1 MLDPAMRSILRPSHL
16 LLPLAALIALPL
28 AVPPLGPVPVL
39 AQAGSEMVKLTFP
52 NADVRDV
59 LTQYELLVG
68 KRVLYDNTVQ
78 GQVNINVPE
87 VPKEEAIRIIEIT
100 LLMNGYHLVPSD
112 IDPNLVKATGI
123 GRAPR
128 SVGVPIFA
136 EPEPIPDN
144 EQVIMYMV
152 KLRYADPTELAQ
164 VLQQAMPASRQEYS
178 PNIVALPKAQALLVT
193 ENTSVLRGLMR
204 IIRSADLEPTRVDG
218 EFITLQRASAKDVV
232 QMLEKLF
239 EKPQTGATPG
249 APRPAVVP
257 PKPADGAN
265 PAAAAPSPLTTVEL
279 GGMTEDSMV
288 AGKVRLTADERT
300 NRIYV
305 VSRPSNIPVLRKLIQ
320 QFDEDVPFNEPLVR
334 PLKFVS
340 AGDILEALVK
350 AVSDPGTKDTGV
362 AGAGGNTQGRN
373 QTQTNNAGTG
383 SQFGNRGA
391 LGGSSGGL
399 SGGGSGESLSLQ
411 GEQKEIIPTTV
422 LVGNARIMADKRR
435 NAIMVIGSQ
444 DMKEKV
450 ENILN
455 QLDVRSPQVMLTT
468 VIGEL
473 TLKDGQN
480 FGVNYLLHN
489 GRRDLL
495 NSGTSGSAVSISGSS
510 MALNLAQLLADP
522 RSTRMM
528 TAGAVG
534 INGFISAGDSLAAI
548 VTALESTSKF
558 KVTHRPT
565 LFASNNKTA
574 TIISGE
580 RIAVITGSQSSPGTT
595 LGNSVVNQVQY
606 INVNLKLQVIPLI
619 NSDKDVNLDILQTL
633 AEITGNTQIKDSS
646 GVVNEYPVISD
657 RQLSTTV
664 LVPNEGTLV
673 LGGLVKDSHNKTKT
687 GVPVLSKMPI
697 LGGLFRSTAIQKDRT
712 ELVVL
717 IRPSVSI
724 GPEDVYDVRDRNM
737 KPMRIPVNLEDDLV
751 LPDPAASK
759 SAKRS
764 ADPAYSSTPK
774 LKPFRANA
782 DTVQAADVTGERAQT
797 TPPPSPA
804 TPAEAVPA
812 EKNAA
817 ETADAAPKKKKPVKA
832 QPKPAAE

>member
-1 MLDPAMRSILRPSHL
+1 MRSILRPSHL
-16 LLPLAALIALPL
+16 LIPLAALVALPL
-28 AVPPLGPVPVL
+28 AVPPFGPVPVL
-39 AQAGSEMVKLTFP
+39 AQAGAEMVKLTFP

-100 LLMNGYHLVPSD
+100 LLMNGYHLVQSD
-112 IDPNLVKATGI
+112 IDPNLIKATGI

-239 EKPQTGATPG
+239 EKPQTGASPG
-249 APRPAVVP
+249 APRPVVAP

-265 PAAAAPSPLTTVEL
+265 PAVAAAPSPLTTVEL
-279 GGMTEDSMV
+279 GGMNEDSMV

-362 AGAGGNTQGRN
+362 TGAGGNAQGR
-373 QTQTNNAGTG
+373 TQQQSQSNAPGSG
-383 SQFGNRGA
+383 SQFGNRNG
-391 LGGSSGGL
+391 LGGGGGL
-399 SGGGSGESLSLQ
+399 SGGGSGETLSMQ
-411 GEQKEIIPTTV
+411 GEQKEIVPTTV

-435 NAIMVIGSQ
+435 NAILVIGSQ

-450 ENILN
+450 GNILD

-473 TLKDGQN
+473 TLTEGQELG
-480 FGVNYLLHN
+480 FSYLLHN

-495 NSGTSGSAVSISGSS
+495 TGGSSTSAVRTSGNNMS
-510 MALNLAQLLADP
+510 LNLAQLLSDP
-522 RSTRMM
+522 RSTRML
-528 TAGAVG
+528 TGGAGG
-534 INGFISAGDSLAAI
+534 LTGFISAGDSLAGI
-548 VTALESTSKF
+548 VNALESTGKF

-580 RIAVITGSQSSPGTT
+580 RVAVVTGSQATPIGGVT
-595 LGNSVVNQVQY
+595 GNAITNQVQY

-619 NSDKDVNLDILQTL
+619 NSEKEVNLDILQTL
-633 AEITGNTQIKDSS
+633 AEITRYDEITDSN
-646 GVVNEYPVISD
+646 GANRYPVISD

-673 LGGLVKDSHNKTKT
+673 LGGLVKDKQERSRS
-687 GVPVLSKMPI
+687 GIPVLGKLPL
-697 LGGLFRSTAIQKDRT
+697 LGGLFRSTTMKKDRT

-717 IRPSVSI
+717 IRPSVSV
-724 GPEDVYDVRDRNM
+724 GPEDVYDIRDRNM
-737 KPMRIPVNLEDDLV
+737 KPMRIPLNLEDDLV
-751 LPDPAASK
+751 LPDPALSK
-759 SAKRS
+759 AGKRAADQSFSSAPR
-764 ADPAYSSTPK
+764 

-782 DTVQAADVTGERAQT
+782 DTVQAADASGGRVQA
-797 TPPPSPA
+797 TPPPTPA
-804 TPAEAVPA
+804 NSAEAVAGGKNPAEAAEVP
-812 EKNAA
+812 
-817 ETADAAPKKKKPVKA
+817 PKKQKQSKP
-832 QPKPAAE
+832 QLKPASE

>member
-1 MLDPAMRSILRPSHL
+1 MRFILRPPHL
-16 LLPLAALIALPL
+16 LLPLAALFALPL
-28 AVPPLGPVPVL
+28 TVPPLGPVPAL
-39 AQAGSEMVKLTFP
+39 AQAGAEMVKLTFP

-136 EPEPIPDN
+136 EPEPIPEN

-178 PNIVALPKAQALLVT
+178 PNIVALPKAQAILVT

-204 IIRSADLEPTRVDG
+204 IIRSADLEPTRVEG
-218 EFITLQRASAKDVV
+218 EFLTLQRASAKDVV

-239 EKPQTGATPG
+239 EKPQSGATPG

-265 PAAAAPSPLTTVEL
+265 PAAAPSPLTTVEL

-340 AGDILEALVK
+340 AGDILDALVK

-362 AGAGGNTQGRN
+362 AGAGGNAQGRN
-373 QTQTNNAGTG
+373 PTQSQSNAAGAG
-383 SQFGNRGA
+383 SQFGNRGG
-391 LGGSSGGL
+391 LGGSGGGL
-399 SGGGSGESLSLQ
+399 GGGGAGESLSLQ

-435 NAIMVIGSQ
+435 NAILVIGSQ

-450 ENILN
+450 GNILD

-473 TLKDGQN
+473 TLKDGQD

-495 NSGTSGSAVSISGSS
+495 RSGTLGSAVTASGNS
-510 MALNLAQLLADP
+510 MSLNLAQLLSDP

-528 TAGAVG
+528 TAGAGG

-580 RIAVITGSQSSPGTT
+580 RIAVITGSQSSPG
-595 LGNSVVNQVQY
+595 LSVGNQVVNQVQY

-619 NSDKDVNLDILQTL
+619 NSDKEVNLDILQTL
-633 AEITGNTQIKDSS
+633 AEITGTTQIKDSS
-646 GVVNEYPVISD
+646 NVVNEYPVISD

-673 LGGLVKDSHNKTKT
+673 LGGLVKDSHNKVRA
-687 GVPVLSKMPI
+687 GIPVLGKLP
-697 LGGLFRSTAIQKDRT
+697 LVGGLFRTTSSKKDRT

-724 GPEDVYDVRDRNM
+724 GPEDVYDIRDRNM
-737 KPMRIPVNLEDDLV
+737 RPMRIPMSLEEDLV
-751 LPDPAASK
+751 LPDPALSK
-759 SAKRS
+759 TGRRSEDPSFSA
-764 ADPAYSSTPK
+764 PAQR
-774 LKPFRANA
+774 KPFRANA
-782 DTVQAADVTGERAQT
+782 ESVQAADASGVRVQT
-797 TPPPSPA
+797 TP
-804 TPAEAVPA
+804 TPTPVGVAESLPGDRSA
-812 EKNAA
+812 
-817 ETADAAPKKKKPVKA
+817 ADASDLPPKKKKAA
-832 QPKPAAE
+832 QPKPLAE

>member
-1 MLDPAMRSILRPSHL
+1 MRSSPFLFPLVAL
-16 LLPLAALIALPL
+16 LALPL
-28 AVPPLGPVPVL
+28 AVPPLGQVPVQ
-39 AQAGSEMVKLTFP
+39 AQAGAEMVKLTFP

-100 LLMNGYHLVPSD
+100 LLMNGYHLVQSD
-112 IDPNLVKATGI
+112 IDPNLIKATGI

-239 EKPQTGATPG
+239 EKPQTGASPG
-249 APRPAVVP
+249 VPRPAVAP

-265 PAAAAPSPLTTVEL
+265 PAAAPSPLTTVEL
-279 GGMTEDSMV
+279 GGMNEDSMV

-362 AGAGGNTQGRN
+362 AGAGGNAQGRP
-373 QTQTNNAGTG
+373 QTPAQTNTGFGG
-383 SQFGNRGA
+383 SQFGNRGG
-391 LGGSSGGL
+391 LGGSGGL

-411 GEQKEIIPTTV
+411 GEQKEIIPTTI

-450 ENILN
+450 GNILN

-473 TLKDGQN
+473 TLTEGQD

-495 NSGTSGSAVSISGSS
+495 SVGTATGSAVTASGNS
-510 MALNLAQLLADP
+510 MSLNLAQLLSDP
-522 RSTRMM
+522 RATRMM
-528 TAGAVG
+528 TAGAG
-534 INGFISAGDSLAAI
+534 GLSGFISAGNSMAAI
-548 VTALESTSKF
+548 VSALESTSKF

-580 RIAVITGSQSSPGTT
+580 RVAVVTGSQATPIGGTIG
-595 LGNSVVNQVQY
+595 GNSVVNQVQY

-619 NSDKDVNLDILQTL
+619 NSDKEVNLDILQTL
-633 AEITGNTQIKDSS
+633 AEITRYEEIKDSNGS
-646 GVVNEYPVISD
+646 NKYPVISD

-673 LGGLVKDSHNKTKT
+673 LGGLVKDSQNRNRA
-687 GVPVLSKMPI
+687 GIPVLGKLPL
-697 LGGLFRSTAIQKDRT
+697 LGGLFRSTSNKKDRT

-717 IRPSVSI
+717 IRPSVSV
-724 GPEDVYDVRDRNM
+724 GPEDVYDIRDKNM
-737 KPMRIPVNLEDDLV
+737 KPMRIPMNLEDELV
-751 LPDPAASK
+751 LPDPALSKTGRRSGDASFS
-759 SAKRS
+759 SAS
-764 ADPAYSSTPK
+764 Q

-782 DTVQAADVTGERAQT
+782 DSMQAADASGVRVQA
-797 TPPPSPA
+797 TPPPTLANPEEFAGAGGNDPA
-804 TPAEAVPA
+804 TS
-812 EKNAA
+812 NAA
-817 ETADAAPKKKKPVKA
+817 DKKKKPLKQQTRSA
-832 QPKPAAE
+832 GE

>member
-1 MLDPAMRSILRPSHL
+1 MRSILRPSHL
-16 LLPLAALIALPL
+16 LLPLAALFALPL
-28 AVPPLGPVPVL
+28 TVPPLGPVPAL
-39 AQAGSEMVKLTFP
+39 AQAGAEMVKLTFP

-136 EPEPIPDN
+136 EPEPIPEN

-178 PNIVALPKAQALLVT
+178 PNIVALPKAQAILVT

-204 IIRSADLEPTRVDG
+204 IIRSADLEPTRVEG
-218 EFITLQRASAKDVV
+218 EFLTLQRASAKDVV

-239 EKPQTGATPG
+239 EKPQSGATPG

-265 PAAAAPSPLTTVEL
+265 PAAAPSPLTTVEL

-340 AGDILEALVK
+340 AGDILDALVK

-362 AGAGGNTQGRN
+362 AGAGGNAQGRTPA
-373 QTQTNNAGTG
+373 QTQSSTTGAG
-383 SQFGNRGA
+383 SQFGNRGG
-391 LGGSSGGL
+391 LGGGGGL
-399 SGGGSGESLSLQ
+399 SGGGAGESLSLQ
-411 GEQKEIIPTTV
+411 GEQKEIIPTTI

-435 NAIMVIGSQ
+435 NAILVIGSQ

-450 ENILN
+450 GNILD

-473 TLKDGQN
+473 TLKEGQD

-495 NSGTSGSAVSISGSS
+495 GSGTLGSAVSAAGNS
-510 MALNLAQLLADP
+510 MSLNLTQLLSDP

-528 TAGAVG
+528 TAGAGG
-534 INGFISAGDSLAAI
+534 ISGFISAGDSLAAI
-548 VTALESTSKF
+548 VTALEKTSKF

-580 RIAVITGSQSSPGTT
+580 RIAVVTGSQSSPGLST
-595 LGNSVVNQVQY
+595 GNSVVNQVQY

-619 NSDKDVNLDILQTL
+619 NSDKEVNLDILQTL
-633 AEITGNTQIKDSS
+633 AEITGTTLIKGDSS
-646 GVVNEYPVISD
+646 SAVNEYPIISD

-673 LGGLVKDSHNKTKT
+673 LGGLVKDSHNKTKA
-687 GVPVLSKMPI
+687 GIPVLSKLPL
-697 LGGLFRSTAIQKDRT
+697 LGGLFRSTATQKDRT
-712 ELVVL
+712 ELVIL

-737 KPMRIPVNLEDDLV
+737 KPMRIPVNLEDELV
-751 LPDPAASK
+751 LPDPALSRTG
-759 SAKRS
+759 KRS
-764 ADPAYSSTPK
+764 GDPSFSSAPQ

-782 DTVQAADVTGERAQT
+782 ETVQAADASGARIQM
-797 TPPPSPA
+797 TPPPTPA
-804 TPAEAVPA
+804 SPAEAVA
-812 EKNAA
+812 GEKNAT
-817 ETADAAPKKKKPVKA
+817 ETGDLPPKKKKVAKP
-832 QPKPAAE
+832 QPKPLAE

>member
-1 MLDPAMRSILRPSHL
+1 MRSILRPFHL
-16 LLPLAALIALPL
+16 LIPLAALLAIPL
-28 AVPPLGPVPVL
+28 AVPPLGSVPVL
-39 AQAGSEMVKLTFP
+39 AQAGAEMVKLTFP

-136 EPEPIPDN
+136 EPEPIPEN

-178 PNIVALPKAQALLVT
+178 PNIVALPKAQAILVT

-265 PAAAAPSPLTTVEL
+265 PAAAPSPLTTVEL

-340 AGDILEALVK
+340 AGDILDALVK
-350 AVSDPGTKDTGV
+350 AVSDPGTKDAGV
-362 AGAGGNTQGRN
+362 AGAGGNAQGRP
-373 QTQTNNAGTG
+373 QSQSQANATGAG
-383 SQFGNRGA
+383 SQFGNRGG
-391 LGGSSGGL
+391 LGGGGGL
-399 SGGGSGESLSLQ
+399 SGGGGGESLSLQ
-411 GEQKEIIPTTV
+411 GEQKEIIPTTI

-435 NAIMVIGSQ
+435 NAILVIGSQ

-450 ENILN
+450 GNILN

-473 TLKDGQN
+473 TLTEGQD

-495 NSGTSGSAVSISGSS
+495 KNGTVTGSAVSAAGNS
-510 MALNLAQLLADP
+510 MSLNLAQLLADP

-528 TAGAVG
+528 TAGAG
-534 INGFISAGDSLAAI
+534 GLGGFISAGNSLAAI
-548 VTALESTSKF
+548 LTALESTSKF

-580 RIAVITGSQSSPGTT
+580 RVAVVTGSQATPLGNVA
-595 LGNSVVNQVQY
+595 GNSVVNQVQY

-619 NSDKDVNLDILQTL
+619 NSDKEVNLDILQTL
-633 AEITGNTQIKDSS
+633 AEITRYEDIKDSTGS
-646 GVVNEYPVISD
+646 NKYPVISD

-673 LGGLVKDSHNKTKT
+673 LGGLVKDSQNRNRS
-687 GVPVLSKMPI
+687 GIPVLGKLPL
-697 LGGLFRSTAIQKDRT
+697 LGGLFRSTSNKKDRT

-717 IRPSVSI
+717 IRPSVSL
-724 GPEDVYDVRDRNM
+724 GPEDVYEIRDRNM
-737 KPMRIPVNLEDDLV
+737 KPMRIPMNLEDDLV
-751 LPDPAASK
+751 LPDPGLSK
-759 SAKRS
+759 SGKRS
-764 ADPAYSSTPK
+764 GDPSFSSASQ

-782 DTVQAADVTGERAQT
+782 DTVQAADVRGVRVQN
-797 TPPPSPA
+797 TPPPTPA
-804 TPAEAVPA
+804 NPAEATA
-812 EKNAA
+812 SEKNTAEAA
-817 ETADAAPKKKKPVKA
+817 ESGSKKKKSLKP
-832 QPKPAAE
+832 QPTSAAE